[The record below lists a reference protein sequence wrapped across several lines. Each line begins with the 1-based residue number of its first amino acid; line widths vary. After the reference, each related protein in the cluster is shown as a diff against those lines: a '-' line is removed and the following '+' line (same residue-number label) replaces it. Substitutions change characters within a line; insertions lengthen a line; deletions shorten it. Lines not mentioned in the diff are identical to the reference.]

1 MNILTR
7 GFGRLAKIITRGY
20 GPEPKEGDVG
30 GGRMRPFMGRVEKK
44 YSMGIYASI
53 QKHTISKFNIYAPI
67 KRSLERTIK
76 VYSRVSKSITKNV
89 LVVVKTSHKKL
100 FEMIDA
106 I

>member
-1 MNILTR
+1 MN
-7 GFGRLAKIITRGY
+7 IITRGLGRFTKLLTRGY
-20 GPEPKEGDVG
+20 GRDKKDVG
-30 GGRMRPFMGRVEKK
+30 GGNKGPFLGRVEKK